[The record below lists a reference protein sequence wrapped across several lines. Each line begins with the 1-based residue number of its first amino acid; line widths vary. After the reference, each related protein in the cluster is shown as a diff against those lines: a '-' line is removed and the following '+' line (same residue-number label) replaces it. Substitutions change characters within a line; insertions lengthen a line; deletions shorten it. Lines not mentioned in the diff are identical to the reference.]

1 MSNYVY
7 LYYYYNYNQFIN
19 SIKKFELED
28 IFLGNNYDK
37 YKVNISCDSSISII
51 VYKNVN
57 ILAILCN
64 KYREIK
70 FLNINNELKK
80 LDLLDKKIFNKL
92 LNNDFSKNLCKLIID
107 IDILGDDEE
116 IVEFNGY
123 KLAQG
128 SLLDDFEVRSIN
140 SSTKLKLYSLQPYGY
155 KYLINFKSYN
165 KIEFSKKYTNGEIEE
180 ILFNLVNLIQ

>member
-19 SIKKFELED
+19 SIKKFNFED
-28 IFLGNNYDK
+28 ILLGSNYDK
-37 YKVNISCDSSISII
+37 YKINMLDDSSINII

-64 KYREIK
+64 KYKEIK
-70 FLNINNELKK
+70 FLNIHNNLKRI
-80 LDLLDKKIFNKL
+80 DLLDKKIFNKL
-92 LNNDFSKNLCKLIID
+92 LNKDFSKNLCKLIID
-107 IDILGDDEE
+107 IDILGGDEE
-116 IVEFNGY
+116 IVEFSGY

-140 SSTKLKLYSLQPYGY
+140 SSTKLKLYSLQPDGY

-165 KIEFSKKYTNGEIEE
+165 KIEFSKKYSNKEIEE
-180 ILFNLVNLIQ
+180 ILFDLVNLIQ

>member
-1 MSNYVY
+1 MSNYIY
-7 LYYYYNYNQFIN
+7 LYYYYNYTQFIN

-37 YKVNISCDSSISII
+37 YKVNISSDSSISII

-64 KYREIK
+64 KYRDIK
-70 FLNINNELKK
+70 FFNTNNELKK
-80 LDLLDKKIFNKL
+80 LDLLDKNVFNKL
-92 LNNDFSKNLCKLIID
+92 LSSNFTKNLCKLIID

-123 KLAQG
+123 KLAHG
-128 SLLDDFEVRSIN
+128 NLLDDFEVRNIN

-155 KYLINFKSYN
+155 NYLINFKSHN
-165 KIEFSKKYTNGEIEE
+165 KIEFSKKYTKNEIEE
-180 ILFNLVNLIQ
+180 ILLNLVNLIQ